1 MLRLTITY
9 AIHVYLSFGID
20 LQTYETYVTYFNY
33 FCGFYSLQTAT
44 LRSFTSI
51 QTLLVGLI
59 QGVYRS
65 QGVYIAD
72 KHVEIIVKQMTSKVK
87 IADSSLLMF
96 TIQREY
102 FDFASIRY
110 MNTALIHAG
119 KTEMEYEPVIL
130 GITKISLMTE
140 SFISAASFR
149 ETTRMLIKAAI
160 EGRVDWLRGLKEN
173 VVLGRLIPAGTGF
186 KSFQNS
192 SFLNVN
198 LKTDT

>member
-1 MLRLTITY
+1 MSENKNTTNSHRL
-9 AIHVYLSFGID
+9 S
-20 LQTYETYVTYFNY
+20 
-33 FCGFYSLQTAT
+33 
-44 LRSFTSI
+44 
-51 QTLLVGLI
+51 
-59 QGVYRS
+59 
-65 QGVYIAD
+65 
-72 KHVEIIVKQMTSKVK
+72 EIIVKQMTSKVK

-96 TIQREY
+96 TIPREY

-110 MNTALIHAG
+110 MNTALIYAG